1 MSSVSALQPVK
12 ESGWRRGLANLLR
25 KENGEWWHTR
35 RWWLQTMLWLL
46 IVNGILAIGLWVVPV
61 VDPEDTS
68 DTMDNLGIFV
78 QIMAMFPMFAVIVI
92 AQGAIIGEKQSG
104 TAAWIMSA
112 PVARSAFILAKLAAN
127 AIGFLVV
134 IILVQGLVAYVQL
147 SLSDGSPL
155 PLGPYL
161 AILALLS
168 LYLFF
173 YLALTL
179 MLGAFF
185 VLSLYLFFYLAL
197 TLMLGAFFDSR
208 GPVLG
213 IAIAVAIASMIGI
226 GNVFASFLPWLV
238 LILPEAIPGI
248 LTLLVEGEPLPEV
261 WPIPIILISLYS
273 LLFIALAI
281 WRFNREEF

>member
-1 MSSVSALQPVK
+1 MASTTVLQPVK

-35 RWWLQTMLWLL
+35 RWWLQTLLWLL

-68 DTMDNLGIFV
+68 DTMDNLGIFI
-78 QIMAMFPMFAVIVI
+78 QLMAMFPMFAVIVFT
-92 AQGAIIGEKQSG
+92 QGAIIGEKQSG

-112 PVARSAFILAKLAAN
+112 PVSRSAFILAKLTAN
-127 AIGFLVV
+127 AIGFFVI

-155 PLGPYL
+155 SLAPYL
-161 AILALLS
+161 TMLALLS
-168 LYLFF
+168 LYLLF

-179 MLGAFF
+179 MLG
-185 VLSLYLFFYLAL
+185 
-197 TLMLGAFFDSR
+197 TFFDTR

-213 IAIAVAIASMIGI
+213 IAIAVAIGSMLGV
-226 GNVFASFLPWLV
+226 GNLFAGFLPWLV

-261 WPIPIILISLYS
+261 WPIPIILISIYS
-273 LLFIALAI
+273 LLFVALAI